1 MNADSEI
8 SRRHSFTANT
18 LICWLLHSSCQ
29 LFNIVSQVLGAGV
42 FWWYILWDWFPVCIL
57 VGCEFLYFDIYMFC
71 IWWDLCLIP
80 RFWFLNDSLCY
91 CCYSSSALQL
101 LCKISCLFLGVN
113 YLVIKSVVWLFV
125 IGFPMWVYSNL
136 ELGSLTSSQVEN
148 METLLRTVMCVHFY
162 ISTFSNFYPPRIL
175 SPRKKKD
182 RWNFF
187 TCYRKPLT
195 HCVKH
200 FVPFS
205 LT

>member
-29 LFNIVSQVLGAGV
+29 LFNIVSQALGAGV

-125 IGFPMWVYSNL
+125 VGFPMWVYSNL

-148 METLLRTVMCVHFY
+148 METLLRTVICVHFY

-175 SPRKKKD
+175 SPRKKKTD
-182 RWNFF
+182 EI
-187 TCYRKPLT
+187 
-195 HCVKH
+195 
-200 FVPFS
+200 S
-205 LT
+205 LHAIGNP